1 MSSLIQAA
9 CCTCSALF
17 VCLNCIRIGFG
28 MVSPVKAYLLL
39 KDFSKWSGHDAV
51 HITRA
56 HNRLVLVPS
65 SAPKIFLF
73 VGAQSVFYLS
83 CTLSPSLSQR
93 VQVRLLVY
101 LLPPSR
107 VEPVGQPHAL
117 CSSPAR
123 SVSVGHSVHTRM
135 HTPWATHC
143 THTH

>member
-73 VGAQSVFYLS
+73 CGSKWFFLS
-83 CTLSPSLSQR
+83 CASLSQR
-93 VQVRLLVY
+93 VQVRLLVH

-123 SVSVGHSVHTRM
+123 SASVRHSVHTRM